1 MKWKEPTFGPTPLLK
16 ALMGANA
23 RRKAQAA
30 DLEGEQKKLNLTYP
44 DWAKDWIRKYKEA
57 WYMAEACG
65 DKEGMKRAAKLA
77 EGFRDKLR
85 AMEKMPPW
93 AQEQMQK
100 QTVRWMEANEVGNV
114 REMKAAGEAG
124 QGIRDKLIMI
134 DNLKQ
139 KSPDQAKLLDDLTA
153 KWYYANDKNSVPQED
168 VGRYSNSQEAKADYT
183 KQAQGIIIKHE
194 LNKEKEKEKEKA
206 KIPDAK
212 VVDNVLISKEQLE
225 LLFKESKHFQAG
237 KVTDEMIINLNTV
250 LRRYIVDGCTDE
262 GKIKMRIRHFLAQ
275 CLHESRVGI
284 IEKYNGNPDDYFK
297 NIDGGAKYRGAGYI
311 QLTGKSNYQA
321 FANFMKKQ
329 EIVEEGYSFVAKNY
343 AWEAAGFWWR
353 DNDMNANV
361 DNGDSLK
368 QISNAVNRGPKKKN
382 SDLNPNGWV
391 ERQNAYK
398 LVCEVIK

>member
-85 AMEKMPPW
+85 AMEKMPTW

-134 DNLKQ
+134 DHIGK
-139 KSPDQAKLLDDLTA
+139 KSPENAKRLNDLTA
-153 KWYYANDKNSVPQED
+153 KWYAANDR
-168 VGRYSNSQEAKADYT
+168 G
-183 KQAQGIIIKHE
+183 
-194 LNKEKEKEKEKA
+194 
-206 KIPDAK
+206 
-212 VVDNVLISKEQLE
+212 
-225 LLFKESKHFQAG
+225 
-237 KVTDEMIINLNTV
+237 
-250 LRRYIVDGCTDE
+250 IVDGKNMSDKPSEVKKAKDNYSNEAQKLMEQYPLPQQEPKKEEVPSTNQGTTAPPANQGTHE
-262 GKIKMRIRHFLAQ
+262 GFSY
-275 CLHESRVGI
+275 EWTGI
-284 IEKYNGNPDDYFK
+284 HVTPEFKTKVLDICKKLQINPDDLMAIMAFES
-297 NIDGGAKYRGAGYI
+297 GGINPA
-311 QLTGKSNYQA
+311 
-321 FANFMKKQ
+321 
-329 EIVEEGYSFVAKNY
+329 
-343 AWEAAGFWWR
+343 
-353 DNDMNANV
+353 
-361 DNGDSLK
+361 
-368 QISNAVNRGPKKKN
+368 AVNRKSGATGLIQFMPSTAASLGTSTSALAKMSAVEQLDYVYKYFKPYAGRIHNVYDAYMVVFLPIGVGKDDDFVLGQKDSTEILAGKLTKGKVYAQNSGLDVNGDFKITKKEAGQKVIN
-382 SDLNPNGWV
+382 TRN
-391 ERQNAYK
+391 QYK
-398 LVCEVIK
+398 KIK

>member
-30 DLEGEQKKLNLTYP
+30 DLEAEQQKLNLTYP

-134 DNLKQ
+134 DHIGK
-139 KSPDQAKLLDDLTA
+139 KSLEDAKRLNDLTA
-153 KWYYANDKNSVPQED
+153 KWYAANDR
-168 VGRYSNSQEAKADYT
+168 G
-183 KQAQGIIIKHE
+183 
-194 LNKEKEKEKEKA
+194 
-206 KIPDAK
+206 
-212 VVDNVLISKEQLE
+212 
-225 LLFKESKHFQAG
+225 
-237 KVTDEMIINLNTV
+237 
-250 LRRYIVDGCTDE
+250 IVDGKNMSDKPSE
-262 GKIKMRIRHFLAQ
+262 VKKAKDSYSNEAQ
-275 CLHESRVGI
+275 KLMAQYPLQTPTPKPPAPSHPTPAQPVPVQPPINPKEMKVSKKLVDFVASWESFRP
-284 IEKYNGNPDDYFK
+284 E
-297 NIDGGAKYRGAGYI
+297 AYRGKDKQNLTIGYGHVIRPGEDFSNGITQERAINLLMDELNGEYAGYVREWMDNSKVSLS
-311 QLTGKSNYQA
+311 QNQFDA
-321 FANFMKKQ
+321 M
-329 EIVEEGYSFVAKNY
+329 VSFVY
-343 AWEAAGFWWR
+343 
-353 DNDMNANV
+353 NV
-361 DNGDSLK
+361 GPIGVEMSYSELAMAIVNKASNERLKAEFMDWNKVNGQPVKGLTDRR
-368 QISNAVNRGPKKKN
+368 ISEYNIFAEGSYVNHN
-382 SDLNPNGWV
+382 
-391 ERQNAYK
+391 
-398 LVCEVIK
+398 